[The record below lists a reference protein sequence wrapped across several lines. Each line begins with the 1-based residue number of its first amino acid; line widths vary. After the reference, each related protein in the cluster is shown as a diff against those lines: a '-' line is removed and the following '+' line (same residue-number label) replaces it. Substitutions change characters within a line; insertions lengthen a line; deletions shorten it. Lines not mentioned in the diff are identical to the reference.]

1 MKKLQAVLT
10 VVLLSGA
17 VLGFALTELVRP
29 DEELSRT
36 ERRKLAQAPE
46 LTWENL
52 SSGDYGEDLETYLS
66 DQFPL
71 RDQLRTA
78 MGAFRTRVLGQ
89 KDNNGYYDQNGWLC
103 KREDPLKPEQ
113 VQWAADKITTLCDTL
128 LEGSTVRWAV
138 VPDKSQLSGTEHPT
152 LDLEA
157 LREQI
162 AASVPEGVE
171 EIPLADL
178 LELEDYYRTDTHWR
192 QERIG
197 PVAERI
203 LEAFGAQ
210 GEERDYEAHTLS
222 GFTGVYYGQAALPS
236 EPEDMVY
243 LTDAVTENALVTSAE
258 VQGTLPMYVLDKFEG
273 LDSYDIFLN
282 GAQAVVTIENPL
294 AQTDR
299 ELILFRDSF
308 GSSLAPLLL
317 GSYAK
322 VTLVDLRYLSS
333 QILEQ
338 YVDFHPGQ
346 DVLFLYSAP
355 LWNSG
360 TLLK

>member
-89 KDNNGYYDQNGWLC
+89 KDNNSYYDQNGWLC

-243 LTDAVTENALVTSAE
+243 LTDVVTENALVTSAE
-258 VQGTLPMYVLDKFEG
+258 VQGTLPVYVLDKFEG

-308 GSSLAPLLL
+308 GSSIAPLLAEHVRELILADIRYISPALL
-317 GSYAK
+317 GELISFEG
-322 VTLVDLRYLSS
+322 R
-333 QILEQ
+333 
-338 YVDFHPGQ
+338 
-346 DVLFLYSAP
+346 DVLFLYSESV
-355 LWNSG
+355 LNNSE
-360 TLLK
+360 TLK